1 MPKLLLSMSIRNTY
15 KKTIKLA
22 SCFGLLSLIIL
33 SACQPKLEPIAEP
46 SVAQAVEQSIEQPQ
60 AEILIGYCPTMAP
73 HIQTA
78 VKDHPYLIPRRF
90 DNSAMAMGALH
101 TGQVQAIL
109 IGRSAWENERTDHL
123 RQVLL
128 SDGLTLIV
136 QQPGVIRYEDLSRVR
151 ILTHESKAAIQDL
164 LPPGTSI
171 IHYDAFDQMRADLDG
186 TVALLL
192 RWSQVLPTDNL
203 LVPIDQAGLK
213 IPAFRS
219 PDFYYLASME
229 ENLAPLLATLS
240 VEK

>member
-1 MPKLLLSMSIRNTY
+1 MKNTIQ
-15 KKTIKLA
+15 KTIRLA
-22 SCFGLLSLIIL
+22 SYCGLLSLIIL
-33 SACQPKLEPIAEP
+33 SACQPKPEPIAEP
-46 SVAQAVEQSIEQPQ
+46 SVTQAAEQSNEQPQ

-73 HIQTA
+73 HIQTLLE
-78 VKDHPYLIPRRF
+78 DHPYLVPRRF

-101 TGQVQAIL
+101 TSQVQAIL
-109 IGRSAWENERTDHL
+109 IGRTAWENERTDHL

-136 QQPGVIRYEDLSRVR
+136 QQPGVIRYEDLSQVRV
-151 ILTHESKAAIQDL
+151 LTHESKAAIQDL
-164 LPPGTSI
+164 LPPGTNI
-171 IHYDAFDQMRADLDG
+171 IHYAAFDQMRADLDG

-219 PDFYYLASME
+219 PHFYYLASME
-229 ENLAPLLATLS
+229 EGLASLLAAFL
-240 VEK
+240 VEN

>member
-1 MPKLLLSMSIRNTY
+1 MKNTIQ
-15 KKTIKLA
+15 KTIKLA

-33 SACQPKLEPIAEP
+33 SACQPKPEPIAET
-46 SVAQAVEQSIEQPQ
+46 SVAQAVVQSIEQPQ

-73 HIQTA
+73 HVQTLLE
-78 VKDHPYLIPRRF
+78 DHPYLSPRRF
-90 DNSAMAMGALH
+90 DNSALAMGALQ

-109 IGRSAWENERTDHL
+109 IGRRAWENEHTDHL
-123 RQVLL
+123 RLVLL

-136 QQPGVIRYEDLSRVR
+136 QQPGVIRYEDLSQVR
-151 ILTHESKAAIQDL
+151 ILTHESKATIQEL

-171 IHYDAFDQMRADLDG
+171 IPYDAFDQMRADLDG

-219 PDFYYLASME
+219 PHFYYLASME
-229 ENLAPLLATLS
+229 ENLASLLAAFP
-240 VEK
+240 VEN